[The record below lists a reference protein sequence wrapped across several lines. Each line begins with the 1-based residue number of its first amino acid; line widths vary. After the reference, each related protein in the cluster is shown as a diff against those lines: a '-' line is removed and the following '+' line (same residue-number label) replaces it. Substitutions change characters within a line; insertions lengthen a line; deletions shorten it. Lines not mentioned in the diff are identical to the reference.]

1 MKIFFQYM
9 VVATLLCTGSGCKK
23 FLSTQPADF
32 ITPGNY
38 YTTREHIIFALNGV
52 YDILGNRA
60 LYQYQMLGRMGLEA
74 DEGFYNRAAVTTGL
88 PVYVFDPSDAE
99 LTNHWRMLYEG
110 INRANL
116 LLDNVDKPS
125 MDDSER
131 QVIRGEAMFLRAY
144 FYFLLVTTWGD
155 VPLILEPSGTVTG
168 HSRLRTPSTTVYEQ
182 IVTDMEAAEK
192 LVLGVHDIRNHAGR
206 VSRSAVAGVLAR
218 VYLHWAGYPLRDETK
233 YLKAREW
240 ASVVMDPDN
249 GHTLLDSYE
258 QVFINYARDLYDL
271 RESIWEVE
279 FQGNGMD
286 IYTEYGHVGNVNGI
300 ASPAGSEIGYST
312 ALLNATQRLYNLY
325 EEGDTRRDWAI
336 APFRYAGTEKVYW
349 GGHQLFNRN
358 CGKWRREYETLLPK
372 TNHGTPQNFP
382 LLRFSD
388 VLLMFAEAE
397 NFINGPTEDAH
408 EALNTVRRRA
418 NASPFGGNSRITDKT
433 IFDGILMDERS
444 RELCFETLRKGDLI
458 RKGRFIQAM
467 KGMELE
473 LRNNGGTFAFGALA
487 GSNVSSRHLLYPIPT
502 RELSLNRALTQNP
515 GW

>member
-1 MKIFFQYM
+1 LR
-9 VVATLLCTGSGCKK
+9 TGPGCTK
-23 FLSTQPADF
+23 FLSTQAPHV

-38 YTTREHIIFALNGV
+38 YTTREHIIFALDAV

-60 LYQYQMLGRMGLEA
+60 LYQYPMLGRMGLEA

-218 VYLHWAGYPLRDETK
+218 V
-233 YLKAREW
+233 
-240 ASVVMDPDN
+240 
-249 GHTLLDSYE
+249 
-258 QVFINYARDLYDL
+258 
-271 RESIWEVE
+271 
-279 FQGNGMD
+279 
-286 IYTEYGHVGNVNGI
+286 
-300 ASPAGSEIGYST
+300 
-312 ALLNATQRLYNLY
+312 
-325 EEGDTRRDWAI
+325 
-336 APFRYAGTEKVYW
+336 
-349 GGHQLFNRN
+349 
-358 CGKWRREYETLLPK
+358 
-372 TNHGTPQNFP
+372 
-382 LLRFSD
+382 
-388 VLLMFAEAE
+388 
-397 NFINGPTEDAH
+397 
-408 EALNTVRRRA
+408 
-418 NASPFGGNSRITDKT
+418 
-433 IFDGILMDERS
+433 
-444 RELCFETLRKGDLI
+444 
-458 RKGRFIQAM
+458 
-467 KGMELE
+467 
-473 LRNNGGTFAFGALA
+473 
-487 GSNVSSRHLLYPIPT
+487 
-502 RELSLNRALTQNP
+502 
-515 GW
+515 